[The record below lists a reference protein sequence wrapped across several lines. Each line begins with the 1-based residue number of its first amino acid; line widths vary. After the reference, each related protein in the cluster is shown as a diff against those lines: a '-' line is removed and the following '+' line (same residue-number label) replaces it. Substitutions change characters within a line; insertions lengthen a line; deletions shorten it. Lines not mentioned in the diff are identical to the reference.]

1 VKINNKSI
9 TKSMSISIYKNDGN
23 MKEGKFLMDSI
34 LNGATFKKDQTIDV
48 FMKFLEGGLNLNLQD
63 FKAFVQAGGDLKF
76 YIDEYVQVFTVL
88 GTYLEYMSPELEVV
102 KYFEEQ
108 GVSMITDGPDRR
120 YLFNC
125 MLTDSRECNK
135 DIFEFLVKKNIEK
148 GLTPAGMDDI
158 SDGET
163 IEKYIER
170 IIRDDDEFSDVE
182 FYREEDMKIRIN

>member
-1 VKINNKSI
+1 
-9 TKSMSISIYKNDGN
+9 MSISIYKNDGN